1 MKVIWS
7 PFFFSFFF
15 LDFSIDA
22 PPSFKPAKK
31 YSDVSG
37 LLVSIITSD
46 YSIKCKISVK
56 SVETNGPAWSRLRP
70 ECLGSLER
78 SLFQKARHRILTSF
92 FS

>member
-7 PFFFSFFF
+7 SLLFSSF

-37 LLVSIITSD
+37 LLVSIIISV
-46 YSIKCKISVK
+46 YVSIKYKISQ
-56 SVETNGPAWSRLRP
+56 S
-70 ECLGSLER
+70 CLSKLLVLPGV
-78 SLFQKARHRILTSF
+78 QAVT
-92 FS
+92 

>member
-7 PFFFSFFF
+7 SFFFSFFF

-46 YSIKCKISVK
+46 FSIKCEISQSSLLKPMV
-56 SVETNGPAWSRLRP
+56 LP
-70 ECLGSLER
+70 ECPGSLER
-78 SLFQKARHRILTSF
+78 PLLWKARHRILTSF
-92 FS
+92 FPDS